1 MRINLKDNHSLKK
14 YTLSLLLFLNGF
26 VAVWGQG
33 SSGQNLVSSPYSNY
47 GVGEW
52 TQTNFLQ
59 AGTAAHTYSGHY
71 SFSSYNPATLGNVRY
86 TTLDFAGSYKRGAT
100 ISGSEQYDFDGG
112 GFEYMSLALPVWKT
126 AKRKLIGY
134 DSLRR
139 QKVWKFIPFGASTA
153 LVLKP
158 MTTVGYSYYLEN
170 DGVLKTRTSHIG
182 SGGLSVLQWQ
192 TGFRLSNAVQLGYS
206 AGYVFG
212 TTKDNALF
220 SVVDSLQL
228 GVVEDAQSLVFRGLQ
243 QQAGLLF
250 QFKLDSTY
258 HKLGVSYEW
267 YANSFAT
274 RNRLTRSMEV
284 TSAGYTSVL
293 DTILDERDVKKE
305 FSLPGSLG
313 VGYSF
318 QYRRAFQLNLDWRKQ
333 MWSSYSAY
341 FDNTGKYVDRTDY
354 SIGLIIN
361 PMDVKGGTEKRM
373 KMPVRLGYSLGQSQL
388 QFVQNSQTFGLVEQR
403 YMVGFG
409 IPMLRRYFDNSVITN
424 ILQVNVQYLERRS
437 NGGNFPKEQYITVGL
452 GLQLGDIWFAQ
463 RKYD

>member
-1 MRINLKDNHSLKK
+1 MQINLKSNHSLKN
-14 YTLSLLLFLNGF
+14 YILSFLAILGSF
-26 VAVWGQG
+26 STSWGQG

-59 AGTAAHTYSGHY
+59 AGTAQHTYSGYY

-86 TTLDFAGSYKRGAT
+86 TTLDFAGSYRRGAT
-100 ISGSEQYDFDGG
+100 ISGNERYDFDGG
-112 GFEYMSLALPVWKT
+112 GLEYISLALPVWKT
-126 AKRKLIGY
+126 AKRKLIGF
-134 DSLRR
+134 DSVHN
-139 QKVWKFIPFGASTA
+139 QKKWKFTPYGASSA

-158 MTTVGYSYYLEN
+158 MTSVGYSYFLEN
-170 DGVLKTRTSHIG
+170 NGVLKTRTSHIG

-192 TGFRLSNAVQLGYS
+192 TGFRLSNSVQLGYS

-228 GVVEDAQSLVFRGLQ
+228 GVVEDAQSLVLRGMQ
-243 QQAGLLF
+243 QQVGLMF
-250 QFKLDSTY
+250 QFKIDSTY
-258 HKLGVSYEW
+258 HKFGASYEW
-267 YANSFAT
+267 FSNSFAT
-274 RNRLTRSMEV
+274 RNRLTRSLEV

-293 DTILDERDVKKE
+293 DTILNEKDVKKA
-305 FSLPGSLG
+305 FTLPGSIGL
-313 VGYSF
+313 GYSF
-318 QYRRAFQLNLDWRKQ
+318 QYRRAWQLNLDWRKQ
-333 MWSSYSAY
+333 MWSNYSAY
-341 FDNTGKYVDRTDY
+341 FDNNGKYVDRTDY
-354 SIGLIIN
+354 SVGLIIN

-388 QFVQNSQTFGLVEQR
+388 QFLQNSQTFGLQEHR

-424 ILQVNVQYLERRS
+424 ILHVNVQYLERKS
-437 NGGNFPKEQYITVGL
+437 TGGNFPKEQYISVGL

>member
-1 MRINLKDNHSLKK
+1 
-14 YTLSLLLFLNGF
+14 
-26 VAVWGQG
+26 
-33 SSGQNLVSSPYSNY
+33 
-47 GVGEW
+47 
-52 TQTNFLQ
+52 
-59 AGTAAHTYSGHY
+59 
-71 SFSSYNPATLGNVRY
+71 
-86 TTLDFAGSYKRGAT
+86 LDIAGSYKRGAT
-100 ISGSEQYDFDGG
+100 ISGNERYDFDGG

-126 AKRKLIGY
+126 AKRKYIGY
-134 DSLRR
+134 DSVRK
-139 QKVWKFIPFGASTA
+139 QKKWKYIPFGASTA

-192 TGFRLSNAVQLGYS
+192 TGFRLSNVVQVGYS

-220 SVVDSLQL
+220 SVVDSLEL

-258 HKLGVSYEW
+258 HKFGISYEW
-267 YANSFAT
+267 FDNSFAT
-274 RNRLTRSMEV
+274 RTRLTRSLEV
-284 TSAGYTSVL
+284 SSAGFTSVL
-293 DTILDERDVKKE
+293 DTILDERDVKKS
-305 FSLPGSLG
+305 FVLPGSLG
-313 VGYSF
+313 LGYSF
-318 QYRRAFQLNLDWRKQ
+318 QYRRLWQLNLDWRKQ
-333 MWSSYSAY
+333 MWSNYSAY
-341 FDNTGKYVDRTDY
+341 FDNSGRYVDRSDY

-361 PMDVKGGTEKRM
+361 PMDVKNGTEKRM
-373 KMPVRLGYSLGQSQL
+373 KMPIRLGYSLGESQL
-388 QFVQNSQTFGLVEQR
+388 QFVQNAQTFGLVEQR

-424 ILQVNVQYLERRS
+424 ILQVNVQYLQRNS
-437 NGGNFPKEQYITVGL
+437 TGGNFPREQYITVGL